1 MSDILAS
8 GAAWLADQLAANA
21 SRQVMYY
28 RGTSGAAVYA
38 TVGVSRFEAQN
49 SSGITETWESRDYII
64 KNESLPFGEP
74 QRHDLIVETLNGND
88 IRYEVSSPRGVAVF
102 HYGDAYRKTIRVHT
116 IATNESSYLQPTLL
130 LRYWGAFAGQTITD
144 QQIAAALSND
154 MGAARGQVRTITA
167 SGQYLYFVLPS
178 SFGAPSFTING
189 LTSTAWE
196 TTSRSVAFTGQ
207 ASRAYTIYRS
217 TYAITGAATVAV
229 N

>member
-1 MSDILAS
+1 MADILAS
-8 GAAWLADQLAANA
+8 GAAWLADQLAASA
-21 SRQVMYY
+21 ARSVVYY
-28 RGTSGAAVYA
+28 RGNSGAAVYA

-49 SSGITETWESRDYII
+49 SSGITETWESRDYIV
-64 KNESLPFGEP
+64 KADALPFGEP
-74 QRHDLIVETLNGND
+74 QRHDLIVETLNGSD

-102 HYGDAYRKTIRVHT
+102 HYGDAYRKTIRIHT
-116 IATNESSYLQPTLL
+116 IATTESSYLQPTLL
-130 LRYWGAFAGQTITD
+130 LRCWGASASTAITD
-144 QQIAAALSND
+144 EQIAVLSND
-154 MGAARGQVRTITA
+154 MGAARGQIRQITA

-178 SFGAPSFTING
+178 SFGVPSFTING

-196 TTSRSVAFTGQ
+196 TTGRSIAFAGQ